1 MEKNNPLQTGN
12 TLIAGKEINE
22 SIMNELR
29 RANERVEAASMGGSS
44 DWDGGGN
51 PHRMMEEMDRE
62 YAWRNFC
69 DLCKSHGLD
78 PYAVREAL
86 RRN

>member
-1 MEKNNPLQTGN
+1 MEKNQSLQKGI
-12 TLIAGKEINE
+12 TLISGKEISENL
-22 SIMNELR
+22 MNELR
-29 RANERVEAASMGGSS
+29 RANQRVEDASRGGSS

-78 PYAVREAL
+78 PYAVRQAL
-86 RRN
+86 